1 MTLPHVGPSFHYR
14 GVKQDESLR
23 TTTTAV
29 IGIDGSEASRHALL
43 WLLHRPSL
51 ADQIRPVATYTI
63 PPVAAP
69 YGMGVATPSVG
80 RVYRESA
87 ELSIDELVASIDDRR
102 LMSKIVFESSA
113 GPGLVAACE
122 DANLLVVG
130 SRGRSALA
138 EVLLGSVSSYC
149 VKHAPIPVAVVP
161 PTATIEGSLGR
172 LVVGVDGSANAQ
184 AALHWALDNCRRW
197 WHRRCSPLLS
207 AGPVSTG
214 GCSPGDRV
222 ARGGGDGSS
231 RDRPWPTWPRT
242 RGVTVERVVRLGDPR
257 NFLLD
262 LAADADLFVIG
273 ARGHRGVAYLLLG
286 SVATSLIHHP
296 DVATV
301 VVPEF

>member
-1 MTLPHVGPSFHYR
+1 MTLPQAGPSFHYR

-23 TTTTAV
+23 RTTTAV

-122 DANLLVVG
+122 DADLLIVG

-184 AALHWALDNCRRW
+184 AALHWALDNVDDGGTVVAA
-197 WHRRCSPLLS
+197 HSYQLVPYPPEVAHPAIELLEEEAS
-207 AGPVSTG
+207 VLVENALADVVP
-214 GCSPGDRV
+214 
-222 ARGGGDGSS
+222 A
-231 RDRPWPTWPRT
+231 
-242 RGVTVERVVRLGDPR
+242 RGVTIEQQVRLGDPR

-262 LAADADLFVIG
+262 LAGDADLLVIG

-296 DVATV
+296 NVATV
-301 VVPEF
+301 VVPEV